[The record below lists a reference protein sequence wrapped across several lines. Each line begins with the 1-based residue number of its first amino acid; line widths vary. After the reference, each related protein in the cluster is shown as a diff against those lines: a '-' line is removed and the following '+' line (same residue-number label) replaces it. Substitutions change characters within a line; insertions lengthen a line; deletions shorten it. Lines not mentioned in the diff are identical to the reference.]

1 MNLVK
6 LAGSANSV
14 VYLQRVYHPI
24 LMTLQ
29 FLDVHKGQA
38 SLHLE
43 DGEQRSEHINPRRL
57 QQVHFLLLQQKW
69 VFLVMSEF

>member
-43 DGEQRSEHINPRRL
+43 DGEQRSEHLNPRRL
-57 QQVHFLLLQQKW
+57 QQVHLF
-69 VFLVMSEF
+69 FTTENGNFP